1 MVYSRNNKPRED
13 VHKDI
18 LGKDITVGSHVAA
31 PHHNTMVLAR
41 VLALTP
47 KMVKLEKLNTVSFR
61 EIKKYAWEC
70 VLLEPNDVTYYILR
84 NSD

>member
-1 MVYSRNNKPRED
+1 MKYSRTDKPKED
-13 VHKDI
+13 IHKDL

-31 PHHNTMVLAR
+31 PHYNTMVLGR

-47 KMVKLEKLNTVSFR
+47 KMVKISKLNESYKN

-70 VLLEPNDVTYYILR
+70 VLLEPDDITYYILR

>member
-1 MVYSRNNKPRED
+1 MPSSSSGKSNED
-13 VHKDI
+13 IHKDI

-31 PHHNTMVLAR
+31 PYHNTMVLAK

-47 KMVKLEKLNTVSFR
+47 KMVKLLKLNASYNK

-70 VLLEPNDVTYYILR
+70 VLLEPNDITYYILR
-84 NSD
+84 NSE

>member
-1 MVYSRNNKPRED
+1 MIHSSNKFIED
-13 VHKDI
+13 KHKDI

-31 PHHNTMVLAR
+31 PWHNTMVLAK

-47 KMVKLEKLNTVSFR
+47 KMVKLSKLNTIHNNV
-61 EIKKYAWEC
+61 IKKYAWEC
-70 VLLEPNDVTYYILR
+70 VLLEPDDITYYILR